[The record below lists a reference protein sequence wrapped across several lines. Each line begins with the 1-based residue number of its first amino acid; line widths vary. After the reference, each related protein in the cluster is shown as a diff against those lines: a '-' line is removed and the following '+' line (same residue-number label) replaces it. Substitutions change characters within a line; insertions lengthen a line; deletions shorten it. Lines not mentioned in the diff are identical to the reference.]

1 MMNFSVNPSKFTP
14 EGGSIELAAHQEGGE
29 VQVKVRDNGPG
40 IPPEEQKRIFEA
52 FYRLRKSG
60 EGPEGTG
67 LGLAITESLVKLQG
81 GSLGLESEPGHGSW
95 FYFSLPIAKAAQEA
109 QPHVAK
115 LMRKQGETPTMLTIL
130 DDLRVAHLLGA

>member
-1 MMNFSVNPSKFTP
+1 MMNFSVNAIKFTP
-14 EGGSIELAAHQEGGE
+14 EGGRIELAAHQAGGE
-29 VQVKVRDNGPG
+29 VQVKVRDNGLG

-81 GSLGLESEPGHGSW
+81 GSLGLESEPGHGSC
-95 FYFSLPIAKAAQEA
+95 FYFSFLIVKVTLEA
-109 QPHVAK
+109 CQHVA
-115 LMRKQGETPTMLTIL
+115 R
-130 DDLRVAHLLGA
+130 LLKKTGA